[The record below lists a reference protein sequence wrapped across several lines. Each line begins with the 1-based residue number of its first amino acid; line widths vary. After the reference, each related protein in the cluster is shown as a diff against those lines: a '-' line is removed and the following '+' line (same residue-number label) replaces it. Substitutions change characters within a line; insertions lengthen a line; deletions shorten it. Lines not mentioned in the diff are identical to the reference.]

1 MKTLVNIYI
10 ENNFL
15 YLKKL
20 CYFFLK
26 MNNSEDYLLHIK
38 TIQASTI
45 KLVIDAMKEIL
56 MDVNLEFDDT
66 GMKIIALDNTH
77 IVLIHLKL
85 EADKF
90 EKYYCEKKLYVGI
103 NMLKFHMLI
112 KTITNSDIL
121 SLFILKNDPNTLG
134 ITIENSDRNVKTTY
148 KLSML
153 DIDVVN
159 VDIPPQDFNTIITMP
174 SAYLQ
179 KIIRDMHNLA
189 EYIEIKN
196 VDDKL
201 ILNCQGEFCCQE
213 TILGTEKSQNINMKR
228 NVENSKE
235 IIQGVFSLKYLSIFT
250 KCTNL
255 CASVEIYL
263 KNSYPIILQ
272 YSIASM
278 GTVRLCLA
286 QKNED

>member
-1 MKTLVNIYI
+1 MSDNNYI
-10 ENNFL
+10 LE
-15 YLKKL
+15 
-20 CYFFLK
+20 
-26 MNNSEDYLLHIK
+26 IK

-45 KLVIDAMKEIL
+45 KSVIDAMKEIL
-56 MDVNLEFDDT
+56 MDVNLEFDEN
-66 GMKIIALDNTH
+66 GMKIVALDNTH

-85 EADKF
+85 HADKF
-90 EKYYCEKKLYVGI
+90 ESYYCMKKLYVGI

-112 KTITNSDIL
+112 KTIQNGDIL
-121 SLFILKNDPNTLG
+121 SLFIHKDDPNILG
-134 ITIENSDRNVKTTY
+134 ITIENNEKNVKTTY

-159 VDIPPQDFNTIITMP
+159 VDIPPADFNTIITMP

-196 VDDKL
+196 IGGKL
-201 ILNCQGEFCCQE
+201 ILSCQGEFCCQE
-213 TILGTEKSQNINMKR
+213 TILATETQNIQIKSN
-228 NVENSKE
+228 ENTQE
-235 IIQGVFSLKYLSIFT
+235 IIQGIFSLKYLSIFT

-255 CASVEIYL
+255 CSTVEIYL

-278 GTVRLCLA
+278 GSVKLCLA
-286 QKNED
+286 QKSED

>member
-1 MKTLVNIYI
+1 MS
-10 ENNFL
+10 NN
-15 YLKKL
+15 
-20 CYFFLK
+20 
-26 MNNSEDYLLHIK
+26 EYLLNIK
-38 TIQASTI
+38 TVQASTI

-56 MDVNLEFDDT
+56 MDVNLEFDES

-85 EADKF
+85 EAEKF
-90 EKYYCEKKLYVGI
+90 EKYHCEKKLYVGI

-112 KTITNSDIL
+112 KTITNTDVL
-121 SLFILKNDPNTLG
+121 SLFILKNEPSILG
-134 ITIENSDRNVKTTY
+134 ITIENSERNVKTTY

-196 VDDKL
+196 VNDKL
-201 ILNCQGEFCCQE
+201 VLSCQGEFCCQE
-213 TILGTEKSQNINMKR
+213 TVLGTEKSQNINMKK
-228 NVENSKE
+228 NGNDLMSLEP
-235 IIQGVFSLKYLSIFT
+235 IQGIFSLKYLSIFT

-255 CASVEIYL
+255 CTTVEIYL

-286 QKNED
+286 PKSDD

>member
-1 MKTLVNIYI
+1 MTESDYI
-10 ENNFL
+10 LE
-15 YLKKL
+15 
-20 CYFFLK
+20 
-26 MNNSEDYLLHIK
+26 IK

-45 KLVIDAMKEIL
+45 KSVIDAMKEIL
-56 MDVNLEFDDT
+56 MDVNLEFDEN
-66 GMKIIALDNTH
+66 GMKIVALDNTH

-85 EADKF
+85 HADKF
-90 EKYYCEKKLYVGI
+90 ESYYCMKKLYVGI

-112 KTITNSDIL
+112 KTIQNGDIL
-121 SLFILKNDPNTLG
+121 SLFIHKNDPNILG
-134 ITIENSDRNVKTTY
+134 ITIENNEKNVKTTY

-153 DIDVVN
+153 DIDVIN
-159 VDIPPQDFNTIITMP
+159 VDIPPADFNTIITMP
-174 SAYLQ
+174 STYLQ

-196 VDDKL
+196 IGEKL
-201 ILNCQGEFCCQE
+201 ILSCQGEFCCQE
-213 TILGTEKSQNINMKR
+213 TVLATETQNIQIKNNEK
-228 NVENSKE
+228 NSQE

-255 CASVEIYL
+255 CSTVEIYL

-278 GTVRLCLA
+278 GSVKLCLA
-286 QKNED
+286 QKSED